1 MAGVLTRNTIRT
13 FALVCVAATSIF
25 VMIMGV
31 WVMFLLADKS
41 WCDRAVGATK
51 YAHGRPDA
59 ALNGCFAL
67 MGQQIGGIM
76 SLGMI
81 FAGVVALCLLVL
93 MVVVVA
99 GGKISFKAS
108 RDGAEGSIGSDTGGE
123 LLHAGD
129 SVKLE
134 KEE

>member
-1 MAGVLTRNTIRT
+1 MAGGPITRNTIRT

-41 WCDRAVGATK
+41 WCDRAIGATK
-51 YAHGRPDA
+51 YASGRPDA

-67 MGQQIGGIM
+67 MGQQLDGIM
-76 SLGMI
+76 RQGMI
-81 FAGVVALCLLVL
+81 YAGVVALCLLVL

-99 GGKISFKAS
+99 GGKLSFKAS
-108 RDGAEGSIGSDTGGE
+108 RDGAEGSIGSDPDAS
-123 LLHAGD
+123 LRDGD
-129 SVKLE
+129 SVTLTKDE
-134 KEE
+134 